1 MKKMKWGALLVCLL
15 AVTMSIQVFSAQSVM
30 PLAGKTILVDSG
42 HGGKDDGAQRGEVK
56 EDAINLAI
64 AMEVRKQLIEQGAN
78 VLMTR
83 EDDRD
88 LAEEDSENRKRD
100 DMKKR
105 VEFIECGFCDM
116 FVSIHL
122 NAYPDS
128 SVRGAQVFY
137 QPDSMQSERMAQL
150 MQEQPENIDSLME
163 QFVDI
168 QSDIHKYTCKQM
180 GRLKDKLN
188 AQISSLRDE
197 LDATTRYELHVRL
210 ENMKPHTKITHGDF
224 NPTNVLIGDDGKVY
238 ILDWAH
244 AAIGNASADAAMT
257 YLLFA
262 LEDQK
267 KADLYL
273 KIFCKKNDIAMQYV
287 QKWLPIVAA
296 AQMTKKHGAEKEFL
310 THWTQVVEFE

>member
-1 MKKMKWGALLVCLL
+1 MAEEVGLNVPELLEVKDTGEGWALV
-15 AVTMSIQVFSAQSVM
+15 IRNI
-30 PLAGKTILVDSG
+30 PGKT
-42 HGGKDDGAQRGEVK
+42 
-56 EDAINLAI
+56 
-64 AMEVRKQLIEQGAN
+64 
-78 VLMTR
+78 
-83 EDDRD
+83 
-88 LAEEDSENRKRD
+88 
-100 DMKKR
+100 
-105 VEFIECGFCDM
+105 
-116 FVSIHL
+116 
-122 NAYPDS
+122 
-128 SVRGAQVFY
+128 
-137 QPDSMQSERMAQL
+137 MAQL

-273 KIFCKKNDIAMQYV
+273 QLLLQEERYRDAVFAE
-287 QKWLPIVAA
+287 VAA
-296 AQMTKKHGAEKEFL
+296 DRCCRADDQEAWRGEGVPDAL
-310 THWTQVVEFE
+310 DAGCEFE

>member
-15 AVTMSIQVFSAQSVM
+15 AVMMSIQVFSAQSVM

-122 NAYPDS
+122 NAPTAASGALRSFTSQTACRASGWRS
-128 SVRGAQVFY
+128 SCRRSCLPAAV
-137 QPDSMQSERMAQL
+137 SSENRSRA
-150 MQEQPENIDSLME
+150 I
-163 QFVDI
+163 
-168 QSDIHKYTCKQM
+168 
-180 GRLKDKLN
+180 
-188 AQISSLRDE
+188 
-197 LDATTRYELHVRL
+197 TT
-210 ENMKPHTKITHGDF
+210 F
-224 NPTNVLIGDDGKVY
+224 
-238 ILDWAH
+238 
-244 AAIGNASADAAMT
+244 
-257 YLLFA
+257 
-262 LEDQK
+262 
-267 KADLYL
+267 
-273 KIFCKKNDIAMQYV
+273 
-287 QKWLPIVAA
+287 
-296 AQMTKKHGAEKEFL
+296 
-310 THWTQVVEFE
+310 

>member
-1 MKKMKWGALLVCLL
+1 MKKMKWSALLICLL

-150 MQEQPENIDSLME
+150 MQEELSSCSGQ
-163 QFVDI
+163 QR
-168 QSDIHKYTCKQM
+168 KQ
-180 GRLKDKLN
+180 
-188 AQISSLRDE
+188 
-197 LDATTRYELHVRL
+197 
-210 ENMKPHTKITHGDF
+210 KPGDY
-224 NPTNVLIGDDGKVY
+224 Y
-238 ILDWAH
+238 ILTRTTVPGILAECGFLSNAEERSMLQSADYQKKIA
-244 AAIGNASADAAMT
+244 AAIVQG
-257 YLLFA
+257 LVR
-262 LEDQK
+262 
-267 KADLYL
+267 
-273 KIFCKKNDIAMQYV
+273 YV
-287 QKWLPIVAA
+287 
-296 AQMTKKHGAEKEFL
+296 KE
-310 THWTQVVEFE
+310 T

>member
-1 MKKMKWGALLVCLL
+1 
-15 AVTMSIQVFSAQSVM
+15 
-30 PLAGKTILVDSG
+30 
-42 HGGKDDGAQRGEVK
+42 
-56 EDAINLAI
+56 
-64 AMEVRKQLIEQGAN
+64 
-78 VLMTR
+78 
-83 EDDRD
+83 
-88 LAEEDSENRKRD
+88 
-100 DMKKR
+100 
-105 VEFIECGFCDM
+105 
-116 FVSIHL
+116 
-122 NAYPDS
+122 
-128 SVRGAQVFY
+128 
-137 QPDSMQSERMAQL
+137 

-310 THWTQVVEFE
+310 TRWTQVVEFE

>member
-137 QPDSMQSERMAQL
+137 QPEQHAERADGAAHAGGAVFLQRSAAKT
-150 MQEQPENIDSLME
+150 EA
-163 QFVDI
+163 
-168 QSDIHKYTCKQM
+168 
-180 GRLKDKLN
+180 GRLLH
-188 AQISSLRDE
+188 S
-197 LDATTRYELHVRL
+197 DAHHRAGHTGRVRL
-210 ENMKPHTKITHGDF
+210 FVQCGR
-224 NPTNVLIGDDGKVY
+224 
-238 ILDWAH
+238 
-244 AAIGNASADAAMT
+244 AIDAAERGLSEKDRDGHRAGAGPLCQRNVT
-257 YLLFA
+257 
-262 LEDQK
+262 
-267 KADLYL
+267 
-273 KIFCKKNDIAMQYV
+273 
-287 QKWLPIVAA
+287 WL
-296 AQMTKKHGAEKEFL
+296 TKKGEFSVD
-310 THWTQVVEFE
+310 TCRMKWYHE

>member
-83 EDDRD
+83 EDDHD

-150 MQEQPENIDSLME
+150 MQEELSSCSGQ
-163 QFVDI
+163 QR
-168 QSDIHKYTCKQM
+168 KQ
-180 GRLKDKLN
+180 
-188 AQISSLRDE
+188 
-197 LDATTRYELHVRL
+197 
-210 ENMKPHTKITHGDF
+210 KPGDY
-224 NPTNVLIGDDGKVY
+224 Y
-238 ILDWAH
+238 ILNSDAH
-244 AAIGNASADAAMT
+244 HRAGHTGRVRFFVQCGRAIDAAERGLSEKDRDGHRAGT
-257 YLLFA
+257 GPLC
-262 LEDQK
+262 QR
-267 KADLYL
+267 
-273 KIFCKKNDIAMQYV
+273 NV
-287 QKWLPIVAA
+287 TWL
-296 AQMTKKHGAEKEFL
+296 TKKGEFPVD
-310 THWTQVVEFE
+310 TCRMKWYHE